1 MTDLL
6 KIEDLVVEYKT
17 RRGAAR
23 GVDGIS
29 LRLQKNK
36 TLGLAG
42 ESGCGKSTLG
52 RAITRLVPHPGKI
65 LAGNIILS
73 LDEDVPYEKGI
84 IKKGDVNIMHLSED
98 EMRALRGKEIAYI
111 FQDPMTSLNPML
123 SIGRHFVETIKAHE
137 PEMDKE
143 TALERA
149 AEMLESLG
157 ILAERINDYPHQF
170 SGGMRQRVMVGLGLV
185 LRPTLL
191 IADEPTTS
199 LDVVVEAQILREMAQ
214 LKEQFR
220 LTMILITH
228 NLGVLA
234 QTADS
239 IAVIYCGRI
248 AELASTE
255 ALFEAPKH
263 PYTQALLQS
272 VPDVTKPDKRLTWI
286 PGAPPD
292 LIHLLPGCAYNPR
305 CPHVMEICR
314 TVQPPLTEVDD
325 CSLVACHLYGG

>member
-6 KIEDLVVEYKT
+6 KIEDLIVEYKT

-23 GVDGIS
+23 GVDRIS
-29 LRLQKNK
+29 IKLQKNK

-52 RAITRLVPHPGKI
+52 RAIIKLVPHPGKI
-65 LAGNIILS
+65 LSGNIILN
-73 LDEDVPYEKGI
+73 LEEDVPYKDGI
-84 IKKGDVNIMHLSED
+84 ISRGEVNIPYLGEN

-111 FQDPMTSLNPML
+111 FQDPMTSLNPMV
-123 SIGRHFVETIKAHE
+123 SIGNHYVETIQAHE
-137 PEMDKE
+137 PDVEKE
-143 TALERA
+143 EALERGSK
-149 AEMLESLG
+149 MLESLG
-157 ILAERINDYPHQF
+157 ILAERIKDYPHQF

-185 LRPTLL
+185 LKPTLL

-199 LDVVVEAQILREMAQ
+199 LDVVVEAQILREMAE
-214 LKEQFR
+214 LKEKFK

-239 IAVIYCGRI
+239 IAVVYCGRI
-248 AELASTE
+248 AELTSTE

-292 LIHLLPGCAYNPR
+292 LTHLFPGCVYNPR
-305 CPHVMEICR
+305 CPHAMEICR
-314 TVQPPLTEVDD
+314 SVQPPLIEVDD
-325 CSLVACHLYGG
+325 SSLVACHLYGG

>member
-1 MTDLL
+1 
-6 KIEDLVVEYKT
+6 
-17 RRGAAR
+17 RRGSAR

-29 LRLQKNK
+29 LRLEKNK

-52 RAITRLVPHPGKI
+52 RSIIRLVPPPGEI
-65 LAGNIILS
+65 VAGDIFLNVEKEIKY
-73 LDEDVPYEKGI
+73 EDCTIPQGE
-84 IKKGDVNIMHLSED
+84 VNITELSEK

-123 SIGRHFVETIKAHE
+123 NIGNHFVETIQAHE
-137 PEMDKE
+137 PDMEE
-143 TALERA
+143 EEALEIGA
-149 AEMLESLG
+149 KMLESLG
-157 ILAERINDYPHQF
+157 ILPERISDYPHQF

-199 LDVVVEAQILREMAQ
+199 LDVVVEAQILEEMAE
-214 LKEQFR
+214 LKEQFD

-239 IAVIYCGRI
+239 IAIIYCGRI
-248 AELASTE
+248 AELTSTE
-255 ALFEAPKH
+255 TLFESPQH

-272 VPDVTKPDKRLTWI
+272 VPDVTKPDKKLTWI

-292 LIHLLPGCAYNPR
+292 LINLQPGCAFYPR
-305 CPHVMEICR
+305 CTHAMDICR
-314 TVQPPLTEVDD
+314 SEQPHLREVNG
-325 CSLVACHLYGG
+325 SLVACHLYGG